1 MSHMIAAVQ
10 SIRALLESSTSQ
22 MWTQSNCVGT
32 SYGGPCISVLTSNGT
47 GGQPSQSVTRSLPPK
62 TGPEWENETVGAGER
77 KIEQGKERREI
88 TQRKQQNNHQA
99 HQSFEE
105 LCVNQWTKSINRHTD
120 NKDCAAAAIHKYI
133 SIYKHPIQRSL
144 LYSYSIWI
152 SIVEVSLVPYSVRPV
167 NEDKRIQKESISNLL
182 QVTSRVFGR
191 LN

>member
-1 MSHMIAAVQ
+1 MGQEDSRRNQWLGVCRRKPARNEKMKQ
-10 SIRALLESSTSQ
+10 SEQVS
-22 MWTQSNCVGT
+22 
-32 SYGGPCISVLTSNGT
+32 
-47 GGQPSQSVTRSLPPK
+47 
-62 TGPEWENETVGAGER
+62 ER
-77 KIEQGKERREI
+77 LNKEKKEEKWLKEKNR
-88 TQRKQQNNHQA
+88 NNHQA

-120 NKDCAAAAIHKYI
+120 DKDCAAAAIHKYI

-144 LYSYSIWI
+144 LYSCSIWI

-167 NEDKRIQKESISNLL
+167 NEDKRVQKESISNLL